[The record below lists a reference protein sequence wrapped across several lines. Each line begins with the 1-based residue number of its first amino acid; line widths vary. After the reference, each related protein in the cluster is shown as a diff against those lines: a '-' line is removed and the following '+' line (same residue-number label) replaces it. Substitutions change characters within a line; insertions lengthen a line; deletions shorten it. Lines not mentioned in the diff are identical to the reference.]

1 MKKITALTALTL
13 AVLSGLAHA
22 DRLEDIK
29 KLLFAGC
36 LQVIL
41 NASKPSSIGLAEE
54 ASARFG
60 KDRILL
66 SINNVDFIF
75 KNQE

>member
-1 MKKITALTALTL
+1 M
-13 AVLSGLAHA
+13 
-22 DRLEDIK
+22 
-29 KLLFAGC
+29 
-36 LQVIL
+36 IL

-66 SINNVDFIF
+66 SINNVDFILRIRIRL
-75 KNQE
+75 KIHSMKHWC

>member
-1 MKKITALTALTL
+1 MMSMKRNIDIKVCAGGNIN
-13 AVLSGLAHA
+13 
-22 DRLEDIK
+22 RLEDIK